1 VQTGLRKPFEQVES
15 GQHLKLYRGE
25 AALDIPVSLGH
36 RKSLIQWVSMVS
48 LIVFCAVFASQGIA
62 AAAGPFSDVEKS
74 HWSYETLAEFAD
86 AGLIDGYSKEAFSG
100 DRLITRYEMAW
111 AISRVIPV
119 SLSLRQLELRVRL
132 QEEFQVELSLLQ
144 GASRDVSP
152 TGQDEKQLA
161 TGSLGLGNL
170 STVSPMSTGPS
181 PEAITGGKR
190 LSEILGTEHPAS
202 KGISAGNPLKTISI
216 PLDEG
221 ARAELSLGGTG
232 PGLGQV
238 TGDGDDVI
246 ARLDLKYALSQ
257 LAIFRASCELAKED
271 EASEDGEASAARA
284 TALLGIDY
292 NFIVSDS
299 AFVKAGYSYSRTADV
314 PVPKGVKLG
323 ASGSLEQIG
332 DGATKSA
339 SFFGDYSVPGLSL
352 DARKHTASLGV
363 GYTFGGT
370 ASVIL
375 GYKLIDFHELD
386 PESQVPEVHRTN
398 IATAELTIRF

>member
-1 VQTGLRKPFEQVES
+1 
-15 GQHLKLYRGE
+15 
-25 AALDIPVSLGH
+25 
-36 RKSLIQWVSMVS
+36 MVS
-48 LIVFCAVFASQGIA
+48 FIVFCAVFASQGIA
-62 AAAGPFSDVEKS
+62 GAAGPFSDVEKN
-74 HWSYETLAEFAD
+74 HWSYATLAEFAD

-111 AISRVIPV
+111 AISRVVPV
-119 SLSLRQLELRVRL
+119 SLSLRQLELLMRL

-144 GASRDVSP
+144 GAGRNESH
-152 TGQDEKQLA
+152 TGEDAKQIA
-161 TGSLGLGNL
+161 TGSLGLGHV
-170 STVSPMSTGPS
+170 STISSIATGPN
-181 PEAITGGKR
+181 PETISGGKR
-190 LSEILGTEHPAS
+190 LSEILGTGHPES
-202 KGISAGNPLKTISI
+202 QGISLGNPTKTISI
-216 PLDEG
+216 PLDAG
-221 ARAELSLGGTG
+221 AQAELSLGGTG
-232 PGLGQV
+232 SGLGQV
-238 TGDGDDVI
+238 TGEGDDVI

-271 EASEDGEASAARA
+271 EVSSDGEASAARA

-323 ASGSLEQIG
+323 ASGNLEQIG

-339 SFFGDYSVPGLSL
+339 GFFGDYSVPGLSL

-370 ASVIL
+370 ASVVL

-398 IATAELTIRF
+398 VATAELTIRF